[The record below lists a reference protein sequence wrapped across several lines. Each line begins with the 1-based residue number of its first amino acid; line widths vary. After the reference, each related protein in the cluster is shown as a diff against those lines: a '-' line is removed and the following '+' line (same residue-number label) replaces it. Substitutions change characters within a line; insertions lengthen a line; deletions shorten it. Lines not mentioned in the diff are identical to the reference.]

1 MNLAAATGLP
11 FMAASIFM
19 NAQIESLPGHGEAM
33 DRMYRF
39 QRHIYDAS
47 RRYYLLG
54 RDELLDRLAPP
65 PGGSILEIG
74 CGTGRNL
81 IGAAQR
87 YGDAKLFGID
97 ISQEM
102 LKTALGT
109 MGRMGLEKR
118 VRVACADAISFDPMA
133 SLGQHRFDRVYFSYT
148 LSMVPEWQAALR
160 HAFSLLSKE
169 GELHIVDFG
178 QCEDLPRCFRT
189 LLFHWLG
196 LFHVSPRADLRNE
209 LARLAKANGASSHF
223 EAPYRGY
230 AWLVKIKLQ
239 AGPQSVAP

>member
-1 MNLAAATGLP
+1 
-11 FMAASIFM
+11 M
-19 NAQIESLPGHGEAM
+19 NAQIDSLPGHGEAM

-54 RDELLDRLAPP
+54 RDQLLDRLAPP
-65 PGGSILEIG
+65 PSGSILEIG

-81 IGAAQR
+81 IGAARR
-87 YGDAKLFGID
+87 YRDAKLFGID

-118 VRVACADAISFDPMA
+118 VCVACADATSFDPLL
-133 SLGQHRFDRVYFSYT
+133 SLGQRRFDRVYFSYT
-148 LSMVPEWQAALR
+148 LSMVPQWQAALR
-160 HAFSLLSKE
+160 HAFSLLAE
-169 GELHIVDFG
+169 NGELHIVDFG
-178 QCEDLPRCFRT
+178 QCEGLPRCFRS
-189 LLFHWLG
+189 LLFRWLG
-196 LFHVSPRADLRNE
+196 LFHVSPRAELRQE
-209 LARLAKANGASSHF
+209 ITRLAKAIGASIQF

-230 AWLVKIKLQ
+230 AWLAKIKPQ
-239 AGPQSVAP
+239 AGPQSAAP

>member
-1 MNLAAATGLP
+1 
-11 FMAASIFM
+11 M

-39 QRHIYDAS
+39 QRHIYDVS

-54 RDELLDRLAPP
+54 RDQLLDRLTLP

-81 IGAAQR
+81 IGAARR
-87 YGDAKLFGID
+87 YPDAKLFGVD

-102 LKTALGT
+102 LLTALNT
-109 MGRMGLEKR
+109 MSRMQLERR
-118 VRVACADAISFDPMA
+118 VTIACADATSFDPMA
-133 SLGQHRFDRVYFSYT
+133 SLGQRRFDRVYFSYT

-160 HAFSLLSKE
+160 HALSLLSHD

-178 QCEDLPRCFRT
+178 QCENLPRRFRT
-189 LLFHWLG
+189 LLFRWLD
-196 LFHVSPRADLRNE
+196 LFHVSPRADLGNE
-209 LARLAKANGASSHF
+209 VTRLAKANGASSHF

-230 AWLVKIKLQ
+230 TWLAKIKLQ

>member
-1 MNLAAATGLP
+1 
-11 FMAASIFM
+11 M

-54 RDELLDRLAPP
+54 RDQLLDRLAPP
-65 PGGSILEIG
+65 AGGSILEIG

-81 IGAAQR
+81 IGAARR
-87 YGDAKLFGID
+87 YPDAKLFGID

-118 VRVACADAISFDPMA
+118 VRVACADATSFDPLL
-133 SLGQHRFDRVYFSYT
+133 SLGQHRFDRIYFSYT

-160 HAFSLLSKE
+160 RALSLLAQD

-178 QCEDLPRCFRT
+178 QCEGLPRGFRI
-189 LLFHWLG
+189 LLFRWLD
-196 LFHVSPRADLRNE
+196 LFHVLPRADLRNE
-209 LARLAKANGASSHF
+209 LARLAKANGASIHF

-230 AWLVKIKLQ
+230 TWLAKIKLQ
-239 AGPQSVAP
+239 AEPQSAAP

>member
-1 MNLAAATGLP
+1 
-11 FMAASIFM
+11 M
-19 NAQIESLPGHGEAM
+19 NAQIESLAGHGEAM

-54 RDELLDRLAPP
+54 RDQLLDQLAPP

-81 IGAAQR
+81 IGAARR
-87 YGDAKLFGID
+87 YPDAKLFGVD

-102 LKTALGT
+102 LRTALNT
-109 MGRMGLEKR
+109 MSRMELERR
-118 VRVACADAISFDPMA
+118 VTIACADATSFDPMA
-133 SLGQHRFDRVYFSYT
+133 SLGQRQFDRVYFSYT
-148 LSMVPEWQAALR
+148 LSMVREWQAALR
-160 HAFSLLSKE
+160 HAFSLLTQDGK
-169 GELHIVDFG
+169 LHIVDFG
-178 QCEDLPRCFRT
+178 QCEGLPRGFRT
-189 LLFHWLG
+189 LLFRWLG

-209 LARLAKANGASSHF
+209 LARLAKANGASIHF

-230 AWLVKIKLQ
+230 TWLAKIKLQ
-239 AGPQSVAP
+239 AGPQSVAL

>member
-1 MNLAAATGLP
+1 VTGPP
-11 FMAASIFM
+11 FMVGFISM
-19 NAQIESLPGHGEAM
+19 NTQIESLSGHGEAM

-54 RDELLDRLAPP
+54 RDRLLDQLAPP

-81 IGAAQR
+81 IGAARR
-87 YGDAKLFGID
+87 YPDARLFGVD

-102 LKTALGT
+102 LRTALST
-109 MGRMGLEKR
+109 VSSMKLERRMTI
-118 VRVACADAISFDPMA
+118 ACADATSFRPLL
-133 SLGQHRFDRVYFSYT
+133 SLGQRQFDRIYFSYT

-160 HAFSLLSKE
+160 LAFSLLSE
-169 GELHIVDFG
+169 DGELHIVDFG
-178 QCEDLPRCFRT
+178 QCEALPRGFRNM
-189 LLFHWLG
+189 LFRWLE

-209 LARLAKANGASSHF
+209 LARLAKASGATIHF
-223 EAPYRGY
+223 DAPYRGY
-230 AWLVKIKLQ
+230 AWLAKVKRK
-239 AGPQSVAP
+239 AAPQSVAP

>member
-1 MNLAAATGLP
+1 
-11 FMAASIFM
+11 M
-19 NAQIESLPGHGEAM
+19 NARIESLPGHGEAM

-39 QRHIYDAS
+39 QRHFYDAS

-54 RDELLDRLAPP
+54 RDQLLDRLASP

-102 LKTALGT
+102 LKTALGS
-109 MGRMGLEKR
+109 MSRMGFERR
-118 VRVACADAISFDPMA
+118 VRVACADATSFDPMA
-133 SLGQHRFDRVYFSYT
+133 SLGQHQFDRIYFSYT
-148 LSMVPEWQAALR
+148 LSMVPEWQMALR
-160 HAFSLLSKE
+160 HAFSLLAKD

-178 QCEDLPRCFRT
+178 QCEGLPRGFRAM
-189 LLFHWLG
+189 LFRWLE
-196 LFHVSPRADLRNE
+196 LFHVSPRTGLKNE
-209 LARLAKANGASSHF
+209 LAKIPGASVQF

-230 AWLVKIKLQ
+230 AWLATIRRQPTALQ
-239 AGPQSVAP
+239 SRGP

>member
-1 MNLAAATGLP
+1 
-11 FMAASIFM
+11 M
-19 NAQIESLPGHGEAM
+19 NAQIENLAGHGEAM
-33 DRMYRF
+33 DRMYKF

-54 RDELLDRLAPP
+54 RDQLLDRLAPP
-65 PGGSILEIG
+65 PDGSILEIG

-87 YGDAKLFGID
+87 YKDAKLFGID

-118 VRVACADAISFDPMA
+118 VRVACADATFFDPLL
-133 SLGQHRFDRVYFSYT
+133 SLGQSRFDRVYFSYT
-148 LSMVPEWQAALR
+148 LSMVPEWRTALR
-160 HAFSLLSKE
+160 HAFSLLAQD

-178 QCEDLPRCFRT
+178 QCEGLPRGFRNI
-189 LLFHWLG
+189 LFRWLE
-196 LFHVSPRADLRNE
+196 LFHVTPRKDLRQE
-209 LARLAKANGASSHF
+209 IIRLAKANGASIQF
-223 EAPYRGY
+223 VAPYRGY
-230 AWLVKIKLQ
+230 AWLAKIKPQ
-239 AGPQSVAP
+239 AEPQSTVP

>member
-1 MNLAAATGLP
+1 MAD
-11 FMAASIFM
+11 FMSM
-19 NAQIESLPGHGEAM
+19 NARIESLPGHGEAM

-39 QRHIYDAS
+39 QRHFYDAS

-54 RDELLDRLAPP
+54 RDQLLDRLAPS

-102 LKTALGT
+102 LKSALGN
-109 MGRMGLEKR
+109 MSRMGFDKR
-118 VRVACADAISFDPMA
+118 VRVACADATSFDAVA
-133 SLGQHRFDRVYFSYT
+133 SLGQHQFDRIYFSYT
-148 LSMVPEWQAALR
+148 LSMVPEWQSALR
-160 HAFSLLSKE
+160 HAYSLLAPG

-178 QCEDLPRCFRT
+178 QCEGLPRSFRA
-189 LLFHWLG
+189 LLFRWLEM
-196 LFHVSPRADLRNE
+196 FHVSPRAGLKNE
-209 LARLAKANGASSHF
+209 LTKIHGSTVHF

-230 AWLVKIKLQ
+230 AWLATLQ
-239 AGPQSVAP
+239 QRQAVPQSRAP

>member
-1 MNLAAATGLP
+1 MVA
-11 FMAASIFM
+11 FIFM

-54 RDELLDRLAPP
+54 RDQLLDRLAPP
-65 PGGSILEIG
+65 PDGSILEIG

-81 IGAAQR
+81 IGAARR
-87 YGDAKLFGID
+87 YPDAQLFGVD

-102 LKTALGT
+102 LRTALNT
-109 MGRMGLEKR
+109 MSRMGLEKR
-118 VRVACADAISFDPMA
+118 ARVACADATSFDPLL
-133 SLGQHRFDRVYFSYT
+133 SLGQRRFDRVYFSYT

-160 HAFSLLSKE
+160 HALSLLSRD

-178 QCEDLPRCFRT
+178 QCEGLPRGFRT
-189 LLFHWLG
+189 LLFRWLG
-196 LFHVSPRADLRNE
+196 LFHVLPRADLRQE
-209 LARLAKANGASSHF
+209 ITRLAKANGASIQF

-230 AWLVKIKLQ
+230 AWLAKIKPQ
-239 AGPQSVAP
+239 AGPQSAAP

>member
-1 MNLAAATGLP
+1 
-11 FMAASIFM
+11 M
-19 NAQIESLPGHGEAM
+19 NARIESLPGHGEAM

-39 QRHIYDAS
+39 QRHFYDAS

-54 RDELLDRLAPP
+54 RDQLLDRLAPP

-102 LKTALGT
+102 LKTALGS
-109 MGRMGLEKR
+109 MSRMGFDKR
-118 VRVACADAISFDPMA
+118 VRVACADATSFDPVA
-133 SLGQHRFDRVYFSYT
+133 SLGQRQFDRIYFSYT
-148 LSMVPEWQAALR
+148 LSMVPEWQMALR
-160 HAFSLLSKE
+160 HAFSLLAPG

-178 QCEDLPRCFRT
+178 QCEGLPRSFRN
-189 LLFHWLG
+189 LLFRWLD
-196 LFHVSPRADLRNE
+196 LFHVSPRAGLKNE
-209 LARLAKANGASSHF
+209 LAKIHDSTVHF

-230 AWLVKIKLQ
+230 AWLATLQ
-239 AGPQSVAP
+239 QRPTAPRSPDP